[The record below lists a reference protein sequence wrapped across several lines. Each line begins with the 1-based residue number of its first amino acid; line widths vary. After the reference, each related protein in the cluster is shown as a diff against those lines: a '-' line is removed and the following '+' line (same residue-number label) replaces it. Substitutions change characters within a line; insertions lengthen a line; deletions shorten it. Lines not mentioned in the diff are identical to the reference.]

1 MTVSRQF
8 AAVLAAF
15 GVILSCAG
23 EETRSRQ
30 TLAAATGDPAPEFD
44 VSAWAQGKEVKLSEL
59 KGKKY
64 AVLFFWTI
72 SKQGTENFPDM
83 AKLAK
88 EYEKKD
94 VAFAGIGIDSTDAV
108 RNFVRLK
115 ELPFPV
121 AADDKLNTVN
131 LYMRERDRVPMA
143 ALIDKN
149 GTLLWRG
156 NPGLLDSVLQDV
168 LAGKFDLKKAIERE
182 TFSTSVMNAMK
193 IRDYPTVLK
202 LLNSELVLYPDNME
216 LVSLKAKLLG
226 TLMNKPD
233 EALAFLNEM
242 IAKNPKELA
251 LYELA
256 LATLKSAHRSQ
267 ELGGW
272 FDRII
277 SNFGDQP
284 LLLVKFAQEEMKSP
298 VAELRLDNVLKL
310 CRAAYNAPKFKSNE
324 EKGQVAE
331 EYARVLYFCGRPDK
345 ALEVSKESMVLLQGT
360 KAFERAKTSVTYY
373 SNVVTLSKQI
383 K

>member
-131 LYMRERDRVPMA
+131 LYMTLHPGSASLA
-143 ALIDKN
+143 AL
-149 GTLLWRG
+149 
-156 NPGLLDSVLQDV
+156 
-168 LAGKFDLKKAIERE
+168 
-182 TFSTSVMNAMK
+182 
-193 IRDYPTVLK
+193 YP
-202 LLNSELVLYPDNME
+202 
-216 LVSLKAKLLG
+216 
-226 TLMNKPD
+226 
-233 EALAFLNEM
+233 ALRTCA
-242 IAKNPKELA
+242 
-251 LYELA
+251 
-256 LATLKSAHRSQ
+256 
-267 ELGGW
+267 
-272 FDRII
+272 
-277 SNFGDQP
+277 
-284 LLLVKFAQEEMKSP
+284 
-298 VAELRLDNVLKL
+298 
-310 CRAAYNAPKFKSNE
+310 
-324 EKGQVAE
+324 
-331 EYARVLYFCGRPDK
+331 
-345 ALEVSKESMVLLQGT
+345 
-360 KAFERAKTSVTYY
+360 
-373 SNVVTLSKQI
+373 
-383 K
+383 

>member
-1 MTVSRQF
+1 MKMRKQF
-8 AAVLAAF
+8 VAALAAF
-15 GVILSCAG
+15 ALILTCAG
-23 EETRSRQ
+23 EEARSRQ
-30 TLAAATGDPAPEFD
+30 TLAAATGDPAPELD
-44 VSAWAQGKEVKLSEL
+44 VAAWAQGKEVKLSEL

-72 SKQGTENFPDM
+72 SKQGTEDFAEM

-88 EYEKKD
+88 EHEKD
-94 VAFAGIGIDSTDAV
+94 IAFIGVGIDSADSV

-121 AADDKLNTVN
+121 AADDKLGSVN

-143 ALIDKN
+143 ALIDK
-149 GTLLWRG
+149 GGILLWRG
-156 NPGLLDSVLQDV
+156 RPDLLDAVLKE
-168 LAGKFDLKKAIERE
+168 AMGGKFDLKKAIERE

-226 TLMNKPD
+226 SMMNKPD

-242 IAKNPKELA
+242 IAKRPKELK

-256 LATLKSAHRSQ
+256 LATLRDAHRSQ
-267 ELGGW
+267 ELGAW
-272 FDRII
+272 YDRVIG
-277 SNFGDQP
+277 NFGDQP
-284 LLLVKFAQEEMKSP
+284 LLLIRFSQEEMKSP

-310 CRAAYNAPKFKSNE
+310 CSAAYHAPKFKDNQ
-324 EKGQVAE
+324 EKGLVAE

-345 ALEVSKESMVLLQGT
+345 ALEVAKESMVLLQGT

-373 SNVVTLSKQI
+373 SNVVALSKQI

>member
-1 MTVSRQF
+1 MKMRKQF
-8 AAVLAAF
+8 AAALAAF
-15 GVILSCAG
+15 ALILTCAG
-23 EETRSRQ
+23 DEARSRQ
-30 TLAAATGDPAPEFD
+30 TLAAATGDPAPELD
-44 VSAWAQGKEVKLSEL
+44 VAAWAQGKEVKLSEL

-72 SKQGTENFPDM
+72 SKQGTEDFAEM

-88 EYEKKD
+88 GYEKD
-94 VAFAGIGIDSTDAV
+94 VAFVGIGIDSADSV

-121 AADDKLNTVN
+121 AADDKLGSVN

-143 ALIDKN
+143 ALIDK
-149 GTLLWRG
+149 GGVLLWRG
-156 NPGLLDSVLQDV
+156 RPDLLDSVLKEV
-168 LAGKFDLKKAIERE
+168 MAGKFDLKKAIERE
-182 TFSTSVMNAMK
+182 TFSASVMNAMK

-226 TLMNKPD
+226 SMMNKPD

-242 IAKNPKELA
+242 IAKRPKELK

-256 LATLKSAHRSQ
+256 LATLRDAHRSQ

-272 FDRII
+272 YDRVIG
-277 SNFGDQP
+277 NFGDQP
-284 LLLVKFAQEEMKSP
+284 LLLIRFSQEEMKSP

-310 CRAAYNAPKFKSNE
+310 CSAAYHAPKFKDNQ
-324 EKGQVAE
+324 EKGLVAE

-345 ALEVSKESMVLLQGT
+345 ALEVAKESMVLLQGT

-373 SNVVTLSKQI
+373 SNVVALSKQI

>member
-1 MTVSRQF
+1 MTMLKQF
-8 AAVLAAF
+8 AAALAAF

-23 EETRSRQ
+23 DEARSRQ
-30 TLAAATGDPAPEFD
+30 TLAAATGDVAPELD
-44 VSAWAQGKEVKLSEL
+44 VAAWTRGKEVKLSEL
-59 KGKKY
+59 KDKKY
-64 AVLFFWTI
+64 AVLFFWTA
-72 SKQGTENFPDM
+72 SKQGTENFAEM
-83 AKLAK
+83 AKLSK

-94 VAFAGIGIDSTDAV
+94 IAFVGIGIDSTDAV

-149 GTLLWRG
+149 GILLWRG
-156 NPGLLDSVLQDV
+156 RPELLDAVLKDV

-226 TLMNKPD
+226 SLMNKPD
-233 EALAFLNEM
+233 EAIAFLNEM
-242 IAKNPKELA
+242 IARRPKDLA
-251 LYELA
+251 LYEMA
-256 LATLKSAHRSQ
+256 LTTLKETHRTQ

-272 FDRII
+272 FDRIVEH
-277 SNFGDQP
+277 FGDQP
-284 LLLVKFAQEEMKSP
+284 LLLTKFAQEEMKSP
-298 VAELRLDNVLKL
+298 VEELRLDNVLKL
-310 CRAAYNAPKFKSNE
+310 CSAAYHAPKFKDNQ
-324 EKGQVAE
+324 EKGLVAE
-331 EYARVLYFCGRPDK
+331 EYARILYYCGRPDR
-345 ALEVSKESMVLLQGT
+345 ALEVAKESMVLLQGT
-360 KAFERAKTSVTYY
+360 KAFERAKSSVTYY
-373 SNVVTLSKQI
+373 SNVVALSKQI

>member
-1 MTVSRQF
+1 MKMRKQF
-8 AAVLAAF
+8 AATLAAF
-15 GVILSCAG
+15 ALILTCAG
-23 EETRSRQ
+23 DEARSRQ
-30 TLAAATGDPAPEFD
+30 TLAAATGDPAPELD
-44 VSAWAQGKEVKLSEL
+44 VAAWAQGKEVKLSEL

-72 SKQGTENFPDM
+72 SKQGTDNFAEM

-88 EYEKKD
+88 ENEKD
-94 VAFAGIGIDSTDAV
+94 IAFVGIGIDSTDSV

-121 AADDKLNTVN
+121 AADDKLNSVN

-143 ALIDKN
+143 ALIDK
-149 GTLLWRG
+149 GGVLLWRG
-156 NPGLLDSVLQDV
+156 NPGLLDSVLKDV

-182 TFSTSVMNAMK
+182 TFSASVMNAMK

-216 LVSLKAKLLG
+216 LISLKAKLLG
-226 TLMNKPD
+226 SMMNKPD

-242 IAKNPKELA
+242 IGKHPKELM

-256 LATLKSAHRSQ
+256 LATLRDAHRSQ

-272 FDRII
+272 FDRVI

-284 LLLVKFAQEEMKSP
+284 LLLIRFSQEEMKSP
-298 VAELRLDNVLKL
+298 VTELRLDNVLKL
-310 CRAAYNAPKFKSNE
+310 CRAAYSAPKFKNNE

-345 ALEVSKESMVLLQGT
+345 ALEVAKESMVLLQGT

-373 SNVVTLSKQI
+373 SNVVALSKQI

>member
-1 MTVSRQF
+1 MKMRKQF
-8 AAVLAAF
+8 VAALAAF
-15 GVILSCAG
+15 ALILTCAG
-23 EETRSRQ
+23 DEARSRQ
-30 TLAAATGDPAPEFD
+30 TLAAATGDPAPELD
-44 VSAWAQGKEVKLSEL
+44 VAAWAQGKEVKLTEL
-59 KGKKY
+59 KGKKF

-72 SKQGTENFPDM
+72 SKQGTENFAEM

-88 EYEKKD
+88 EYEKD
-94 VAFAGIGIDSTDAV
+94 VAFVGVGIDSADSV

-121 AADDKLNTVN
+121 AADDKLVSVN

-143 ALIDKN
+143 ALIDKS
-149 GTLLWRG
+149 GVLLWRG
-156 NPGLLDSVLQDV
+156 RPDLLDPVLKEV
-168 LAGKFDLKKAIERE
+168 MAGKFDLKKAIERE
-182 TFSTSVMNAMK
+182 TFSASVMNAMK

-226 TLMNKPD
+226 SMMNKPD

-242 IAKNPKELA
+242 IAKRPKELK

-256 LATLKSAHRSQ
+256 LATLRDAHRSQ
-267 ELGGW
+267 ELGTW
-272 FDRII
+272 YDRVIG
-277 SNFGDQP
+277 NFGDQP
-284 LLLVKFAQEEMKSP
+284 LLLIGFSQEEMKVP

-310 CRAAYNAPKFKSNE
+310 CSAAYHAPKFKDNQ
-324 EKGQVAE
+324 EKGLVAE

-345 ALEVSKESMVLLQGT
+345 ALEVAKESMVLLQGT

-373 SNVVTLSKQI
+373 SNVVALSKQI

>member
-1 MTVSRQF
+1 MKMRKQF
-8 AAVLAAF
+8 VAALAAF
-15 GVILSCAG
+15 ALILTCAG
-23 EETRSRQ
+23 DEARSRQ
-30 TLAAATGDPAPEFD
+30 TLAAATGDPAPELD
-44 VSAWAQGKEVKLSEL
+44 VAAWAQGKEVKLSEL

-72 SKQGTENFPDM
+72 SKQGTEDFAEM

-94 VAFAGIGIDSTDAV
+94 VAFIGIGIDSTDSV

-121 AADDKLNTVN
+121 AADDKLGSVN

-143 ALIDKN
+143 ALIDKS
-149 GTLLWRG
+149 GALLWRG
-156 NPGLLDSVLQDV
+156 NPGLLDSVLKEV
-168 LAGKFDLKKAIERE
+168 MAGKFDLKKAIERE

-226 TLMNKPD
+226 SMMNKPD

-242 IAKNPKELA
+242 IAKRPKELK

-256 LATLKSAHRSQ
+256 LATLRDAHRTQ
-267 ELGGW
+267 ELGAW
-272 FDRII
+272 YDRVIG
-277 SNFGDQP
+277 NFGDQP
-284 LLLVKFAQEEMKSP
+284 LLLIRFSQEEMKSP

-310 CRAAYNAPKFKSNE
+310 CRAAYHAPKFKDNQ
-324 EKGQVAE
+324 EKGLVAE
-331 EYARVLYFCGRPDK
+331 EYARALYFCGRPDK
-345 ALEVSKESMVLLQGT
+345 ALEVAKESMVLLQGT

-373 SNVVTLSKQI
+373 SNVVALSKQI

>member
-1 MTVSRQF
+1 MKMRKQF
-8 AAVLAAF
+8 VAALAAF
-15 GVILSCAG
+15 ALILTCAG
-23 EETRSRQ
+23 DEARSRQ
-30 TLAAATGDPAPEFD
+30 TLAAATGDPAPELD
-44 VSAWAQGKEVKLSEL
+44 VAAWAQGKEVKLSEL

-72 SKQGTENFPDM
+72 SKQGTEDFAEM

-94 VAFAGIGIDSTDAV
+94 VAFIGIGIDSTDSV

-121 AADDKLNTVN
+121 AADDKLGSVN

-143 ALIDKN
+143 ALIDKS
-149 GTLLWRG
+149 GALLWRG
-156 NPGLLDSVLQDV
+156 NPGLLDSVLKEV
-168 LAGKFDLKKAIERE
+168 MAGKFDLKKAIERE

-226 TLMNKPD
+226 SMMNKPD

-242 IAKNPKELA
+242 IAKRPKELK

-256 LATLKSAHRSQ
+256 LATLRDAHRTQ
-267 ELGGW
+267 ELGAW
-272 FDRII
+272 YDRVIG
-277 SNFGDQP
+277 NFGDQP
-284 LLLVKFAQEEMKSP
+284 LLLIRFSQEEMKSP

-310 CRAAYNAPKFKSNE
+310 CRAAYHAPKFKDNQ
-324 EKGQVAE
+324 EKGLVAE
-331 EYARVLYFCGRPDK
+331 EYARALYFCGRPDK
-345 ALEVSKESMVLLQGT
+345 ALEVAKEAMVLLQGT

-373 SNVVTLSKQI
+373 SNVVALSKQI

>member
-1 MTVSRQF
+1 MKMRKQF
-8 AAVLAAF
+8 VAALAAF
-15 GVILSCAG
+15 ALILTCAG
-23 EETRSRQ
+23 DEARSRQ
-30 TLAAATGDPAPEFD
+30 TLAAATGDPAPELD
-44 VSAWAQGKEVKLSEL
+44 VAAWAQGKEVKLSEL

-72 SKQGTENFPDM
+72 SKQGTEDFAEM

-88 EYEKKD
+88 GYEKD
-94 VAFAGIGIDSTDAV
+94 VAFVGVGIDSADSV

-121 AADDKLNTVN
+121 AADDKLGSVN

-143 ALIDKN
+143 ALIDKD
-149 GTLLWRG
+149 GVLLWRG
-156 NPGLLDSVLQDV
+156 RPDLLDSVLKEV
-168 LAGKFDLKKAIERE
+168 MAGKFDLKKAIERE

-226 TLMNKPD
+226 SMMNKPD

-242 IAKNPKELA
+242 IAKRPKELK

-256 LATLKSAHRSQ
+256 LATLRDAHRTQ
-267 ELGGW
+267 ELGAW
-272 FDRII
+272 YDRVIG
-277 SNFGDQP
+277 NFGDQP
-284 LLLVKFAQEEMKSP
+284 LLLIRFSQEEMKSP

-310 CRAAYNAPKFKSNE
+310 CSAAYHAPKFKDNQ
-324 EKGQVAE
+324 EKGLVAE

-345 ALEVSKESMVLLQGT
+345 ALEVAKESMVLLQGT

-373 SNVVTLSKQI
+373 SNVVALSKQI

>member
-1 MTVSRQF
+1 MKMRKQF
-8 AAVLAAF
+8 VAALAAF
-15 GVILSCAG
+15 ALILTCAG
-23 EETRSRQ
+23 DEARSRQ
-30 TLAAATGDPAPEFD
+30 TLAAATGDPAPELD
-44 VSAWAQGKEVKLSEL
+44 VAAWAQGKEVKLSEL

-72 SKQGTENFPDM
+72 SKQGTEDFAEM

-94 VAFAGIGIDSTDAV
+94 VAFIGIGIDSTDSV

-121 AADDKLNTVN
+121 AADDKLGSVN

-143 ALIDKN
+143 ALIDKS
-149 GTLLWRG
+149 GALLWRG
-156 NPGLLDSVLQDV
+156 NPGLLDSVLKEV
-168 LAGKFDLKKAIERE
+168 MAGKFDLKKAIERE

-226 TLMNKPD
+226 SMMNKPD

-242 IAKNPKELA
+242 IAKRPKELK

-256 LATLKSAHRSQ
+256 LATLRDAHRTQ
-267 ELGGW
+267 ELGTW
-272 FDRII
+272 YDRVIG
-277 SNFGDQP
+277 NFGDQP
-284 LLLVKFAQEEMKSP
+284 LLLIRFSQEEMKSP

-310 CRAAYNAPKFKSNE
+310 CRAAYHAPKFKDNQ
-324 EKGQVAE
+324 EKGLVAE
-331 EYARVLYFCGRPDK
+331 EYARALYFCGRPDK
-345 ALEVSKESMVLLQGT
+345 ALEVAKESMVLLQGT

-373 SNVVTLSKQI
+373 SNVVALSKQI